1 MPDGTLNIATESKDK
16 HIVRDLILFGSYF
29 KLIASDYRK
38 RYFVGTAKVDCFTNK
53 ILSR

>member
-16 HIVRDLILFGSYF
+16 HIVKDKLFKSYF
-29 KLIASDYRK
+29 KLIAFDYRK
-38 RYFVGTAKVDCFTNK
+38 RYFVGIAKVDCFTNK